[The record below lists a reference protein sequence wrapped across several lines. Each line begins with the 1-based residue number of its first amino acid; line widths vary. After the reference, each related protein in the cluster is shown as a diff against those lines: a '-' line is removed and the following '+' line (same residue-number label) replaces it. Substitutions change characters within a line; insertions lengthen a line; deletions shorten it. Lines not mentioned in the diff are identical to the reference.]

1 LTIHEHINLI
11 FDTFFELK
19 GDRKSG
25 DDSMVT
31 GGLARLKGQKVI
43 IIGYQEDTLLESAKF
58 PGSDGYRKSIRL
70 MNLAETFK
78 KPVVVFID
86 IPKIKHLPSQQKAD
100 EYMVQA
106 LESML
111 NLSVPVVS
119 AIIGTYN
126 DSLVFDLC
134 ASDRVLMLEQA
145 TCEILLPEK
154 TCDIESTG
162 ILHLKAQ
169 DLLELHIV
177 DRTIKCSLNLNPK
190 PLGNAWKKAIL
201 DEIHQLSQISL
212 ETLIEQRLNSLQTRL
227 FGLKSLKNN
236 NV

>member
-1 LTIHEHINLI
+1 
-11 FDTFFELK
+11 
-19 GDRKSG
+19 
-25 DDSMVT
+25 MVL
-31 GGLARLKGQKVI
+31 GGLARLSGQKVI
-43 IIGYQEDTLLESAKF
+43 IIGYQEDTLLESVKF

-100 EYMVQA
+100 EYLVQA

-145 TCEILLPEK
+145 TCEIPLPKK
-154 TCDIESTG
+154 TSDTEPAG

-169 DLLELHIV
+169 DLLGLHIV
-177 DRTIKCSLNLNPK
+177 DRTIKCSSNRNPK
-190 PLGNAWKKAIL
+190 SLGNAWKKAIL
-201 DEIHQLSQISL
+201 DEIHQLSQISS
-212 ETLIEQRLNSLQTRL
+212 ETLAEQRLNSLQTRL
-227 FGLKSLKNN
+227 SNFKSVKNN